1 MYDIKYQKIQTKRC
15 IKLANLLLSKFETYL
30 FEEELE
36 VEKQQ
41 AQTEYVVVEP
51 ANPEEYPPGFFTS
64 L

>member
-1 MYDIKYQKIQTKRC
+1 M
-15 IKLANLLLSKFETYL
+15 ANLLLSKFETYL
-30 FEEELE
+30 FDEELE

-41 AQTEYVVVEP
+41 AQTEYRVEEP